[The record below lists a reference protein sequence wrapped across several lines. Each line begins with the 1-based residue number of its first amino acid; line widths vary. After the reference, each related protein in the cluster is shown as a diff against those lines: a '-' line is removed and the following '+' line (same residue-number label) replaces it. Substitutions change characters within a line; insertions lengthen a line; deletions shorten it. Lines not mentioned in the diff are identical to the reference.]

1 MFYIFCECEYQ
12 KLDTLR
18 VYPPCLYFYFSGLS
32 LKRTSERPSSCFI
45 KEIRFL
51 YIAGF
56 KNTTIEIRKEEE
68 GYQLILLYAK

>member
-1 MFYIFCECEYQ
+1 VNVNIRNWTPLEYIHHG
-12 KLDTLR
+12 
-18 VYPPCLYFYFSGLS
+18 LYFYFSGLS